1 MQQQPVHRRPDADVP
16 GGYLTRTLASGL
28 QAEIDAQSAR
38 YAHLFQIESSGG
50 TTRFATTAQNISW
63 DSQTWTAIGGLLVF
77 SSADETP
84 DPSGQGLELTLSGVD
99 QTIISILL
107 NNNMRG
113 REVRIWLAH
122 FTDTLQITA
131 DPLEIF
137 RGRQLSDYTIAE
149 TRPASPDQPGS
160 VTVTTRVQ
168 SHLAILNG
176 SLAVLC
182 TEHSHNDMLKRAGL
196 STGDTF
202 MRNLLAIAGKPIKWG
217 PQWVERRRYQV
228 TVGTQ

>member
-1 MQQQPVHRRPDADVP
+1 M
-16 GGYLTRTLASGL
+16 TRTLASGL
-28 QAEIDAQSAR
+28 QAEIDAQSAH

-63 DSQTWTAIGGLLVF
+63 DSQTWVAIGGMLVF
-77 SSADETP
+77 SSAEETP
-84 DPSGQGLELTLSGVD
+84 DPSGQGVELTLSGVD
-99 QTIISILL
+99 QTFIAILL
-107 NNNMRG
+107 NNNFRG

-122 FTDTLQITA
+122 FTESLQITA

-137 RGRQLSDYTIAE
+137 RGRQLSDYRITE
-149 TRPASPDQPGS
+149 TRPASPDQPG
-160 VTVTTRVQ
+160 TVEIRTRVQ
-168 SHLAILNG
+168 SHLAILR
-176 SLAVLC
+176 SSQAVLC

-202 MRNLLAIAGKPIKWG
+202 MRNLIAIAGRPIKWG